1 MAKLRSLLQ
10 DEPLKGIQK
19 AVWWAEYV
27 IRHKGT
33 RHLRSPTVDIEW
45 YKYLL
50 VDVMIVLIGLPVL
63 VLVAIVKVLAV
74 VKQRRIRRKTKFL

>member
-33 RHLRSPTVDIEW
+33 RHLRSPTIDIEW

-50 VDVMIVLIGLPVL
+50 VDMVFVLIGLPIFI
-63 VLVAIVKVLAV
+63 LVAIVKVIAI
-74 VKQRRIRRKTKFL
+74 VKQRKIRRKTKFL

>member
-50 VDVMIVLIGLPVL
+50 VDVIIVLIGLPVL
-63 VLVAIVKVLAV
+63 ILVAIVKVLAV
-74 VKQRRIRRKTKFL
+74 VKERKIRRKTKFL

>member
-1 MAKLRSLLQ
+1 MAKLRGLLQ

-33 RHLRSPTVDIEW
+33 KHLRSPTVDIEW
-45 YKYLL
+45 YKFLL
-50 VDVMIVLIGLPVL
+50 VDVFLVLIGLPIFI
-63 VLVAIVKVLAV
+63 LVAIVKAIAV
-74 VKQRRIRRKTKFL
+74 VKQRKIRRKSKFL

>member
-1 MAKLRSLLQ
+1 MAKLRGLLQ

-33 RHLRSPTVDIEW
+33 KHLRSPTVDIEW

-50 VDVMIVLIGLPVL
+50 VDVFLVLIGLPIFI
-63 VLVAIVKVLAV
+63 LVAIVKAIAV
-74 VKQRRIRRKTKFL
+74 VKQRKIRRKSKFL

>member
-1 MAKLRSLLQ
+1 MQDLRRLMQ
-10 DEPLKGIQK
+10 DEPWTGIQK

-33 RHLRSPTVDIEW
+33 HHLRSPTIDIEW

-50 VDVMIVLIGLPVL
+50 LDVFAVLIVVPIAVL
-63 VLVAIVKVLAV
+63 IIVIKLVKNTT
-74 VKQRRIRRKTKFL
+74 RKTKNKSKTQ